1 MPLTVVYDNGVYK
14 AFSAERVYI
23 FAEDAL
29 QGVYEIADRER
40 VNNLIDIEYDA
51 EVERHI
57 KAYIQQYYEHAERKS
72 YIVPDSLSSSDTC
85 RQATL

>member
-14 AFSAERVYI
+14 AFSTERVYI
-23 FAEDAL
+23 FADDAL
-29 QGVYEIADRER
+29 QGVYDVADIER
-40 VNNLIDIEYDA
+40 VNNLIDREYSA

-72 YIVPDSLSSSDTC
+72 YIVPDSLSSGNA
-85 RQATL
+85 R